1 MNDSND
7 DFSEL
12 FEDDFGK
19 QSSTFKLVEL
29 RKRCQDIDS
38 LILELREKLE
48 YSQVSLQKL
57 KNQRSNILDE
67 IDRLKDEMI
76 PDLNA

>member
-1 MNDSND
+1 MNDGSD

-12 FEDDFGK
+12 FEDDVGK
-19 QSSTFKLVEL
+19 QSSAYKLVEL
-29 RKRCQDIDS
+29 RKKCQEIDR
-38 LILELREKLE
+38 LILELCEKLE

-57 KNQRSNILDE
+57 KNERAIILDE

>member
-12 FEDDFGK
+12 FEDDSGK

-29 RKRCQDIDS
+29 RKKCQEIDS
-38 LILELREKLE
+38 LILELCEKLE

-57 KNQRSNILDE
+57 KNQRANILNE
-67 IDRLKDEMI
+67 INRLKDEMI

>member
-1 MNDSND
+1 MNGSND

-12 FEDDFGK
+12 FEDDSGK

-29 RKRCQDIDS
+29 RKKCQEIDS
-38 LILELREKLE
+38 LILELCEKLE

-57 KNQRSNILDE
+57 KNQRSNILNE
-67 IDRLKDEMI
+67 INRLKDEMI